1 MHAKSMRHANKTLQN
16 STSLQRAQK
25 KEGNCGETG
34 VFPILIHLPLN
45 YISNKISNKT
55 LNMDTLYFQMT
66 NRLLMR
72 VKILINKN
80 MKKVYRKHARR

>member
-1 MHAKSMRHANKTLQN
+1 
-16 STSLQRAQK
+16 
-25 KEGNCGETG
+25 
-34 VFPILIHLPLN
+34 
-45 YISNKISNKT
+45 
-55 LNMDTLYFQMT
+55 MDTLYFQMT

>member
-1 MHAKSMRHANKTLQN
+1 MRHANKTLQN

-72 VKILINKN
+72 VKISINKN